1 VAPDNKTE
9 TAASQE
15 TTMVLQGIYAFVAVA
30 ALLHISM
37 FVLYPRELR
46 SLSSS
51 MEDIQIAP
59 HMDGKK
65 PVFRAPTL
73 VNYTQAEGY
82 DPIASPYIMEAEMV
96 SKYKSFYGIQE
107 KPIVYFIT
115 PTYKR
120 NTQLV
125 DLVQLSQT
133 LQHDNAVYWI
143 IIEDAEFGSKRVRD
157 LLERS
162 GLMFAHVAIKS
173 IQSSKHWNAP
183 RGVLQPNLGIDTV
196 ESIDVPG
203 VVYFGDDDNA
213 YDGT

>member
-1 VAPDNKTE
+1 MG
-9 TAASQE
+9 S
-15 TTMVLQGIYAFVAVA
+15 QGIRTFA
-30 ALLHISM
+30 ALVVLIQITNM
-37 FVLYPRELR
+37 FGQYPRLLEF
-46 SLSSS
+46 LSSRS
-51 MEDIQIAP
+51 NENIQIAP
-59 HMDGKK
+59 HVDGKK
-65 PVFRAPTL
+65 PVFRPPTL

-82 DPIASPYIMEAEMV
+82 DPIFTPYIMEAETV
-96 SKYKSFYGIQE
+96 SRYKSFYGIQK

-120 NTQLV
+120 KTQLV

-143 IIEDAEFGSKRVRD
+143 VIEDAEVGSKRVRD

-162 GLMFAHVAIKS
+162 GLMFAHVAIESEK
-173 IQSSKHWNAP
+173 SSKHGNAP
-183 RGVLQPNLGIDTV
+183 RGVLQRNLGLDTV

>member
-1 VAPDNKTE
+1 
-9 TAASQE
+9 
-15 TTMVLQGIYAFVAVA
+15 MGGIRPFVALVVLIQIA
-30 ALLHISM
+30 M
-37 FVLYPRELR
+37 FVQNPR
-46 SLSSS
+46 SLESISSS
-51 MEDIQIAP
+51 NENTQIAP
-59 HMDGKK
+59 HVVGKR
-65 PVFRAPTL
+65 PVLRTPTL

-82 DPIASPYIMEAEMV
+82 DPIATPYIMEAGTV
-96 SKYKSFYGIQE
+96 SQYKSFYGIQE

-115 PTYKR
+115 PTYRR

-133 LQHDNAVYWI
+133 LQHDKAVYWI
-143 IIEDAEFGSKRVRD
+143 VVEDAEVGSKRVRD

-173 IQSSKHWNAP
+173 EKRTRGGNAP
-183 RGVLQPNLGIDTV
+183 RGVMQRNLGMDTV
-196 ESIDVPG
+196 DSIDVPG